1 MSLLYRAARSISR
14 VVGPNSAIVSATRP
28 LTEKMLRLVS
38 GSHGLV
44 WEING
49 IPCRIDP
56 RYRAQLARNYD
67 AHLATFLSSKV
78 KPGHTCLDVGAN
90 IGAWVIQFSKLVGPG
105 GKVYAF
111 EPNPAAQAV
120 LNEHI
125 RLNDLAAIATV
136 VPAAAGAVAGE
147 VSFSAAGADGMSRIG
162 EANPDLAAA
171 STQITVPVVTL
182 DAWCRDNGV
191 VADWL
196 FIDTEGFE
204 GHVVAGATEMIRNR
218 GAALGIVV
226 EMHPSLWPSSGTNRE
241 EVAAR
246 FAAAGRKPAAL
257 TGQAD
262 LYVDYGHILLEP
274 E

>member
-14 VVGPNSAIVSATRP
+14 VVGPNSAIVRATRP
-28 LTEKMLRLVS
+28 LTEKVLRLVS

-136 VPAAAGAVAGE
+136 VPAAAGAVAGK
-147 VSFSAAGADGMSRIG
+147 VSFSAAGTDGMSRIG
-162 EANPDLAAA
+162 EATRTWPLPPRK
-171 STQITVPVVTL
+171 SP
-182 DAWCRDNGV
+182 CR
-191 VADWL
+191 
-196 FIDTEGFE
+196 
-204 GHVVAGATEMIRNR
+204 
-218 GAALGIVV
+218 
-226 EMHPSLWPSSGTNRE
+226 S
-241 EVAAR
+241 
-246 FAAAGRKPAAL
+246 
-257 TGQAD
+257 
-262 LYVDYGHILLEP
+262 
-274 E
+274 